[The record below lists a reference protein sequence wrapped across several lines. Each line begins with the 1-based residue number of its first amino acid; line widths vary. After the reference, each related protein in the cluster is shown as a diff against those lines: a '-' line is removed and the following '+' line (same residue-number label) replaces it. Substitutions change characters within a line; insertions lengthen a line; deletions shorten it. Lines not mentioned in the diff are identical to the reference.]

1 MPNSSSEAPSLF
13 QVNTPFSAFKSW
25 LKDRPGL
32 LNVTHIRTPDKKDAL
47 QYIGPGQGIY
57 LIVVDRLGNESLR
70 CSFQAV
76 PAHPLALPHC
86 VELLQA
92 INQKWPPQYTLADLD
107 LLVRDPAL
115 LQILQLRLAEVQ
127 VAYRGQAYL
136 AAVILLGSILE
147 GILIEVVD
155 RHLVAAR
162 AAPGAP
168 GGPLS
173 IWNLRDLIQVV
184 HECGWVKKTYRDY
197 SDYLR
202 EYRNLVHPRQ
212 QKKLDLFPDAPTCQ
226 IAQTVVAAVVDE
238 LIKAGL

>member
-1 MPNSSSEAPSLF
+1 M
-13 QVNTPFSAFKSW
+13 SW
-25 LKDRPGL
+25 LKDYPGL
-32 LNVTHIRTPDKKDAL
+32 SGVTRLRTPDKKDAL
-47 QYIGPGQGIY
+47 QYIGPGQAIY
-57 LIVVDRLGNESLR
+57 LIEVNWHEADSLR
-70 CSFQAV
+70 CAYCAV

-86 VELLQA
+86 AELLQA
-92 INQKWPPQYTLADLD
+92 VSQKWPPQYTLADLD

-115 LQILQLRLAEVQ
+115 LQILQSRLAEVQ
-127 VAYRGQAYL
+127 IAYQGQAYL

-162 AAPGAP
+162 VVPGAP
-168 GGPLS
+168 NGPLS
-173 IWNLRDLIQVV
+173 GWSLRDLIQVV
-184 HECGWVKKTYRDY
+184 HELGWVKKTYRDY

-212 QKKLDLFPDAPTCQ
+212 QKKLGLFPDAPTCQ
-226 IAQTVVAAVVDE
+226 IAQIVVGAVVDE